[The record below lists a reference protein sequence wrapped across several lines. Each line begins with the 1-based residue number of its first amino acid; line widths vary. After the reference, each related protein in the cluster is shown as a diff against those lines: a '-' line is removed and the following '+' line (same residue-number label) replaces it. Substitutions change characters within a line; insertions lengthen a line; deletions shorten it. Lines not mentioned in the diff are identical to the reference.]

1 VIVRMFRTGGFPPSA
16 NEKVVTVEDGR
27 LAIWRSTDVQAAG
40 SFVGQLSVAESDA
53 IQALARLCVEA
64 GDLTHPPA
72 PDAAIDTVM
81 LDGARAEVSHLDRPD
96 GPWGELLDALRPM
109 LERTDQPYAAIGLEV
124 SRAGDSAALR
134 HLGESVLRVD
144 LSTLRVEAR
153 GQAPTREG
161 AGWWDGE
168 SGGPGGA
175 VEAGPGWSYELP
187 FDHGLASGSG
197 VVTARVSLV
206 IYERDHP
213 VDVALVATSTSQPRV
228 AGPPE

>member
-1 VIVRMFRTGGFPPSA
+1 MIVRMFRTGGFPPPA
-16 NEKVVTVEDGR
+16 NEKVVTVDDGR

-40 SFVGQLSVAESDA
+40 SFVGQLSGAESDA

-64 GDLTHPPA
+64 GDLTQPPA

-81 LDGARAEVSHLDRPD
+81 LDGARAEVGHLDRPD

-124 SRAGDSAALR
+124 SPAGDRAALR

-144 LSTLRVEAR
+144 LSSLRVEAR
-153 GQAPTREG
+153 RTAPTGEG
-161 AGWWDGE
+161 AGSWDGE
-168 SGGPGGA
+168 PGGPGGA
-175 VEAGPGWSYELP
+175 VDAGPGWRYELP
-187 FDHGLASGSG
+187 FDHDLASGSG
-197 VVTARVSLV
+197 NVTARVSLV

-213 VDVALVATSTSQPRV
+213 VDVALVARSDRPLP
-228 AGPPE
+228 A